1 MIKDPTRAISELRV
15 RLWCTY
21 SKINR
26 FLKIKKAH
34 ANPGQRVL
42 SRDSTSEENP
52 LTFRSLA

>member
-1 MIKDPTRAISELRV
+1 MTKDPTRAISELRI

-52 LTFRSLA
+52 LTSRSLA